1 MALGRYTEIA
11 RAANG
16 DIIRAGE
23 VHVYQAGTTTPA
35 VLYTDDVGTIPAANP
50 VLTDY
55 TTGAWS
61 VVAEGGQYDIAYPD
75 GSVVHRVVIADAPG
89 SDVQPSDIQAT
100 APLSW
105 DPSSTTMSIPAGG
118 DGQVLATTGDTVGW
132 KAAPVTSVA
141 GKTGNVA
148 LLKSDVGL
156 GNVDNTADADK
167 PISTAT
173 QAALDTKVTTP
184 TLTAKVVL
192 GTTLST
198 STLGLVGYDQ
208 DALGDTLAMRQFG
221 GQLTVATPAAAT
233 DAATKAYADGA
244 VAAKTQVAALTPIAD
259 PATATTQDVATAIN
273 AIIAALQA

>member
-11 RAANG
+11 RSANG

-23 VHVYQAGTTTPA
+23 VHVYQAGTSTPA
-35 VLYTDDVGTIPAANP
+35 VLYTDDAGTVPAANP
-50 VLTDY
+50 VVTDY

-61 VVAEGGQYDIAYPD
+61 VVAEGGLYDLAYPD
-75 GSVVHRVVIADAPG
+75 GSVVHKVVIADGPG
-89 SDVQPSDIQAT
+89 SDMQPADVQAT
-100 APLSW
+100 APLAW
-105 DPSSTTMSIPAGG
+105 DT
-118 DGQVLATTGDTVGW
+118 ATTTISVTAGSDGDVLSTSGATVGW
-132 KAAPVTSVA
+132 QPPAVGSVA

-148 LLKSDVGL
+148 LLKADVGL
-156 GNVDNTADADK
+156 DQVDNTADADK
-167 PISTAT
+167 PISTAV
-173 QAALDTKVTTP
+173 QAALDTKLTTP
-184 TLTAKVVL
+184 TLTTKVVL

-221 GQLTVATPAAAT
+221 GQLTVAAPAADT

-259 PATATTQDVATAIN
+259 PATATAQDVATAVN